1 MRDQSVEPEAA
12 TSFLKAMSQCNDDL
26 SEKRLAG

>member
-1 MRDQSVEPEAA
+1 MQDQSVEPEAA
-12 TSFLKAMSQCNDDL
+12 SLFLKAMSHWSHDL

>member
-12 TSFLKAMSQCNDDL
+12 ASFLKAMSQWSHDL
-26 SEKRLAG
+26 SEKHLAV